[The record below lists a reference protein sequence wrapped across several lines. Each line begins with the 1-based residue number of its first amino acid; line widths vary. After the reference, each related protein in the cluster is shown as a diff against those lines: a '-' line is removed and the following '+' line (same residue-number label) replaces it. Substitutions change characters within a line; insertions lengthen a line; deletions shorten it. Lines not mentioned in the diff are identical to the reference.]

1 MTYCEG
7 LRETLKAS
15 MLINRG
21 GWAVP
26 PARGNSKNGVGYLL
40 LT

>member
-7 LRETLKAS
+7 LREALEAS
-15 MLINRG
+15 MLINCG

-26 PARGNSKNGVGYLL
+26 LARGSSKNGVGYLL

>member
-7 LRETLKAS
+7 LHEVLKAS

-21 GWAVP
+21 WAEP
-26 PARGNSKNGVGYLL
+26 QARGKSKNGVGYLL